1 MITIIGLGVIGGS
14 YALAL
19 KEAGLT
25 DVYGV
30 DTDPISIMQAKA
42 AEAIADGCTTPETYL
57 PDSDLVILAIY
68 PKAVLPFLQQYA
80 HLMKPGAVLTDAT
93 GIKTVIIDQILPL
106 LPDGVDYIPGH
117 PMAGREKKGFAFASA
132 SVFKG
137 ANYLIT
143 PLPGNR
149 AEHIDQIEQLA
160 LQMGFRRVKRISAQ
174 LHDEMIAYTSQ
185 LPHAMAVALV
195 NSDIDGRDT
204 GKFIGNSYRDL
215 TRIARINAPLWTELF
230 FENREQLL
238 PAIDRYMQEMQLIRD
253 AIKAR
258 DADKLIDAF
267 ERSTAR
273 REALDD

>member
-19 KEAGLT
+19 KDAGLT

-30 DTDPISIMQAKA
+30 DTDPASVMQARA
-42 AEAIADGCTTPETYL
+42 AEAIAEGCTSPEKYL

-68 PKAVLPFLQQYA
+68 PKAVLPFLQKYA
-80 HLMKPGAVLTDAT
+80 HLMKPGSVLTDAT

-106 LPDGVDYIPGH
+106 LPAGVDYIPGH

-132 SVFKG
+132 DVFKG

-143 PLPGNR
+143 PLPGNLPSN
-149 AEHIDQIEQLA
+149 IDLIEQLA
-160 LQMGFRRVKRISAQ
+160 LKMGFRRVKRISAQ

-230 FENREQLL
+230 FENAEQLL
-238 PAIDRYMQEMQLIRD
+238 PAIDRYMEEMRLIRD
-253 AIKAR
+253 SIAAR
-258 DADKLIDAF
+258 DAQTLTSAF
-267 ERSTAR
+267 EKSTAR

>member
-30 DTDPISIMQAKA
+30 DTDEQSIAQARA
-42 AEAIADGCTTPETYL
+42 AEAIAEGSTSPEKYL

-68 PKAVLPFLQQYA
+68 PKAVLPFLQKYA

-106 LPDGVDYIPGH
+106 LPADVDYIPGH

-132 SVFKG
+132 DVFKG

-143 PLPGNR
+143 PLPTNSP
-149 AEHIDQIEQLA
+149 AHIDQIEQLA
-160 LQMGFRRVKRISAQ
+160 LRMGFRRVKRISAQ

-195 NSDIDGRDT
+195 NSDVEGRDT

-230 FENREQLL
+230 FENADQLL
-238 PAIDRYMQEMQLIRD
+238 PAIDRYMAEMQLIRD
-253 AIKAR
+253 SIAAR
-258 DADKLIDAF
+258 DAEKLTAAF
-267 ERSTAR
+267 EKSTAR

>member
-25 DVYGV
+25 DIYGV
-30 DTDPISIMQAKA
+30 DTDPVSIMQAQA
-42 AEAIADGCTTPETYL
+42 AEAIAEGSTSPEAYL

-68 PKAVLPFLQQYA
+68 PKAVLPFLQKYA

-106 LPDGVDYIPGH
+106 LPEGVDYVPGH

-149 AEHIDQIEQLA
+149 PEHIDQIEQLA

-195 NSDIDGRDT
+195 NSDIEGRDT

-230 FENREQLL
+230 FENHDQLL
-238 PAIDRYMQEMQLIRD
+238 PAIDRYMEEMQLIRD
-253 AIKAR
+253 AIAAH
-258 DADKLIDAF
+258 DADKLIAAF
-267 ERSTAR
+267 EKSTAR

>member
-30 DTDPISIMQAKA
+30 DVDPSAIMQARA
-42 AEAIADGCTTPETYL
+42 TGAITDGATSPEAYL
-57 PDSDLVILAIY
+57 AQSDLVILAIY
-68 PKAVLPFLQQYA
+68 PKAVLPFLQKYAQY
-80 HLMKPGAVLTDAT
+80 MKPGAVLTDAT

-106 LPDGVDYIPGH
+106 LPEGVDYIPGH

-132 SVFKG
+132 EVFKG
-137 ANYLIT
+137 ANYLLT
-143 PLPGNR
+143 PLPGNLPSN
-149 AEHIDQIEQLA
+149 IDMIEQLA
-160 LQMGFRRVKRISAQ
+160 LRMGFRRVKRISAQ
-174 LHDEMIAYTSQ
+174 RHDEMIAYTSQ

-195 NSDIDGRDT
+195 NSDIEGRDT

-230 FENREQLL
+230 FDNSEQLL
-238 PAIDRYMQEMQLIRD
+238 PAIDRYMEEMQLIRD
-253 AIKAR
+253 AIAAR
-258 DADKLIDAF
+258 DSAKLIAAF
-267 ERSTAR
+267 EKSTER

>member
-30 DTDPISIMQAKA
+30 DTDEQSIVQARA
-42 AEAIADGCTTPETYL
+42 AEAIAEGCTSPEKYL

-68 PKAVLPFLQQYA
+68 PKAVLPFLQRYA

-106 LPDGVDYIPGH
+106 LPAGVDYIPGH

-132 SVFKG
+132 DVFKG

-143 PLPGNR
+143 PLPTNSP
-149 AEHIDQIEQLA
+149 AHIDQIEQLA
-160 LQMGFRRVKRISAQ
+160 LKMGFRRVKRISAQ

-195 NSDIDGRDT
+195 NSDIEGRDT

-215 TRIARINAPLWTELF
+215 TRIARINAQLWTELF
-230 FENREQLL
+230 FENADQLL
-238 PAIDRYMQEMQLIRD
+238 PAIDRYMEEMQLIRD
-253 AIKAR
+253 AIADR
-258 DADKLIDAF
+258 DTTKLTAAF
-267 ERSTAR
+267 EKSTAR
-273 REALDD
+273 REILDD

>member
-30 DTDPISIMQAKA
+30 DTDPASIMQARA
-42 AEAIADGCTTPETYL
+42 AEAIAEGSTSPEKYL

-68 PKAVLPFLQQYA
+68 PKAVLPFLQKYA
-80 HLMKPGAVLTDAT
+80 HLMKPGSVLTDAT

-106 LPDGVDYIPGH
+106 LPEGVDYIPGH

-132 SVFKG
+132 DVFKG

-143 PLPGNR
+143 PLPGNLPSN
-149 AEHIDQIEQLA
+149 IDLIEQLA
-160 LQMGFRRVKRISAQ
+160 LRMGFRRVKRISAQ

-230 FENREQLL
+230 FENAAQLL
-238 PAIDRYMQEMQLIRD
+238 PAIDRYMEEMQLIRD
-253 AIKAR
+253 AI
-258 DADKLIDAF
+258 ADRNAEKLTAAF
-267 ERSTAR
+267 EKSTAR

>member
-30 DTDPISIMQAKA
+30 DTDPASIMQARA
-42 AEAIADGCTTPETYL
+42 AEAIAEGSTSPEKYL

-68 PKAVLPFLQQYA
+68 PKAVLPFLQKYA
-80 HLMKPGAVLTDAT
+80 HLMKPGSVLTDAP
-93 GIKTVIIDQILPL
+93 GIKTVIIDQILPR
-106 LPDGVDYIPGH
+106 LPEGVDYIPGH

-132 SVFKG
+132 DVFKG
-137 ANYLIT
+137 ANNLIT
-143 PLPGNR
+143 PLPGNLPSN
-149 AEHIDQIEQLA
+149 IDLIEQLA
-160 LQMGFRRVKRISAQ
+160 LRRGFRRGKRISAQ

-230 FENREQLL
+230 FENAAQLL
-238 PAIDRYMQEMQLIRD
+238 PAIDRYMEEMQLIRD
-253 AIKAR
+253 AI
-258 DADKLIDAF
+258 ADRNAEKLTAAF
-267 ERSTAR
+267 EKSTAR

>member
-19 KEAGLT
+19 KDAGLT

-30 DTDPISIMQAKA
+30 DTDPASVMQARA
-42 AEAIADGCTTPETYL
+42 AEAIAEGCTSPEKYL

-68 PKAVLPFLQQYA
+68 PKAVLPFLQKYA
-80 HLMKPGAVLTDAT
+80 HLIKPGSVLTDAT

-106 LPDGVDYIPGH
+106 LPAGVDYIPGH

-132 SVFKG
+132 DVFKG

-143 PLPGNR
+143 PLPGNLPSN
-149 AEHIDQIEQLA
+149 IDLIEQLA
-160 LQMGFRRVKRISAQ
+160 LKMGFRRVKRISAQ

-230 FENREQLL
+230 FENAEQLL
-238 PAIDRYMQEMQLIRD
+238 PAIDRYMEEMRLIRD
-253 AIKAR
+253 SIAAR
-258 DADKLIDAF
+258 DAQTLTSAF
-267 ERSTAR
+267 EKSTAR

>member
-19 KEAGLT
+19 KEAGFT

-30 DTDPISIMQAKA
+30 DTDPAGIAQALA
-42 AEAIADGCTTPETYL
+42 AGAITAGSTSAEAYL
-57 PDSDLVILAIY
+57 PQSDLVILAVY
-68 PKAVLPFLQQYA
+68 PKAVLPFLQTYA
-80 HLMKPGAVLTDAT
+80 HLMKKGAVLTDAA
-93 GIKTVIIDQILPL
+93 GIKTAIIDQILPL
-106 LPDGVDYIPGH
+106 LPEGVDYIPGH

-132 SVFKG
+132 DVFKG

-143 PLPGNR
+143 PLPGNSP
-149 AEHIDQIEQLA
+149 ANIDLIEQLA
-160 LQMGFRRVKRISAQ
+160 LKMGFRRVKRISAC

-195 NSDIDGRDT
+195 NSDIEGRDT

-215 TRIARINAPLWTELF
+215 TRIARINAALWTELF
-230 FENREQLL
+230 FDNSDQLL
-238 PAIDRYMQEMQLIRD
+238 PAIDRFMDEMRIIRNAVAAHDSD
-253 AIKAR
+253 ALTA
-258 DADKLIDAF
+258 AF
-267 ERSTAR
+267 EKSTAR

>member
-30 DTDPISIMQAKA
+30 DTDPSAIMQARA
-42 AEAIADGCTTPETYL
+42 SGAITDGATSPEEYL
-57 PDSDLVILAIY
+57 PKSDLVILAIY
-68 PKAVLPFLQQYA
+68 PKAVLPFLQKYA
-80 HLMKPGAVLTDAT
+80 RMMKPGTVLTDAT
-93 GIKTVIIDQILPL
+93 GIKTVIIHQILPL
-106 LPDGVDYIPGH
+106 LPNGVDYIPGH

-132 SVFKG
+132 DVFKG

-143 PLPGNR
+143 PLPGNSPTN
-149 AEHIDQIEQLA
+149 IDLIEQLA
-160 LQMGFRRVKRISAQ
+160 LRMGFRRVKRISAQ

-215 TRIARINAPLWTELF
+215 TRIARINAALWTELF
-230 FENREQLL
+230 FDNSEHLL
-238 PAIDRYMQEMQLIRD
+238 PAIDRYMEEMQLIRD
-253 AIKAR
+253 AIANR
-258 DADKLIDAF
+258 DAGKLTAAF
-267 ERSTAR
+267 EKSTAR

>member
-19 KEAGLT
+19 KDAGLT

-30 DTDPISIMQAKA
+30 DTDPASIMQARA
-42 AEAIADGCTTPETYL
+42 AEAIAEGCTSPEKYL

-68 PKAVLPFLQQYA
+68 PKAVLPFLQKYA
-80 HLMKPGAVLTDAT
+80 HLIKPGSVLTDAT

-106 LPDGVDYIPGH
+106 LPAGVDYIPGH

-132 SVFKG
+132 DVFKG

-143 PLPGNR
+143 PLPGNLPSN
-149 AEHIDQIEQLA
+149 IDLIEQLA
-160 LQMGFRRVKRISAQ
+160 LKMGFRRVKRISAQ

-230 FENREQLL
+230 FENAEQLL
-238 PAIDRYMQEMQLIRD
+238 SAIDRYMEEMRLIRD
-253 AIKAR
+253 SIAAR
-258 DADKLIDAF
+258 DAQTLTSAF
-267 ERSTAR
+267 EKSTAR